1 MKRRVDIS
9 EKCARRDRKGQ
20 DHTYSLCHADDFRF
34 YFNRKPLKSF
44 VWERKMVRFTVR

>member
-1 MKRRVDIS
+1 MRS
-9 EKCARRDRKGQ
+9 MLGETERDKII
-20 DHTYSLCHADDFRF
+20 HSSPCHADDFRF